1 MHNELSDRQAAI
13 RRRLAGDSIASICQN
28 LQRSEV
34 WFHKWWRRYLEQ
46 GPGGLYD
53 LTHANHQVGN
63 RTPPHIERAVIS
75 VRRRLAARAT
85 PQTRYTL
92 VGAATVRAEL
102 EALGYSPVPALRT
115 IEGIVTRAGLTCP
128 PLRLAQW
135 LAQSEYPSPP
145 ARDSNE
151 LHQVDVVGPRHLYGD
166 STDYYFLICRDVF
179 DGAVYSELTTTREM
193 STGIG
198 FLIHA
203 WQSLGLP
210 ERVQFDN
217 GREFCGF
224 GQAARWLSR
233 VIRFCLRVGVDP
245 VFIPK
250 GRPQRNGAIE
260 HFNGWFQPLL
270 LGRRWYRPADVRRE
284 LRRLMQANNEQHVRP
299 QLGYKTAAQYRRGK
313 GLRKLPA
320 GFSLDTDRLPIA
332 AGKVTFIRLVSEKGA
347 IDILEQTFKVGKRLK
362 FQYVKATIDTQR
374 QMLKV
379 YHKGRLI
386 RSFGYKLRKD

>member
-1 MHNELSDRQAAI
+1 
-13 RRRLAGDSIASICQN
+13 
-28 LQRSEV
+28 
-34 WFHKWWRRYLEQ
+34 
-46 GPGGLYD
+46 
-53 LTHANHQVGN
+53 
-63 RTPPHIERAVIS
+63 
-75 VRRRLAARAT
+75 
-85 PQTRYTL
+85 
-92 VGAATVRAEL
+92 
-102 EALGYSPVPALRT
+102 
-115 IEGIVTRAGLTCP
+115 
-128 PLRLAQW
+128 
-135 LAQSEYPSPP
+135 
-145 ARDSNE
+145 
-151 LHQVDVVGPRHLYGD
+151 
-166 STDYYFLICRDVF
+166 
-179 DGAVYSELTTTREM
+179 M
-193 STGIG
+193 STGIS

-233 VIRFCLRVGVDP
+233 VIRFCLRVGVEP

-332 AGKVTFIRLVSEKGA
+332 AGKVTFIRLVSEKGT